1 MISPFIN
8 VSINFRGYSDKKMN
22 SLSDLSPN
30 KSVLVHMSDYL
41 PVNGI
46 ILSTKNA
53 SIDKKGLRK
62 VRNTVHFA
70 VNQTV
75 PPNNIGLSW
84 NSKPVGIIAP
94 LDGVLLNNPKKNIIG
109 GQPQDFYIKDRVKLP
124 EGTVIVRYSKKVPSG
139 KLKVINPRNI
149 DSLRKTKGLTVIET
163 SDNVRNVTNNYIEKM
178 GYTRLDKLYAKEAS
192 LPKEYV
198 DIDIEKRNSDENY
211 KQYLL
216 NSKNINK
223 IITADMNLKQSWQNM
238 ANVVG
243 FKVYKNHQTSPY
255 GKSEFL
261 IDSVNLL
268 AKYNNSW
275 EDKISTFNVF
285 TQKDDVVR
293 INYKKDFLDVIDS
306 IRGNLQPNEE
316 LSYDIEKFKD
326 NIITSQTPQEAL
338 DKLAQE
344 QQIKPMGE
352 DIGKIRKNTPA
363 NKFYDTISSLLD
375 FFNMANSQ

>member
-293 INYKKDFLDVIDS
+293 INYKKDYLDVIDS